1 MVANIKQSTGMNPM
15 GKLVSGWLAYKPQIE
30 DYITRAFKLGA
41 APSYGVPGD
50 L

>member
-1 MVANIKQSTGMNPM
+1 MQI
-15 GKLVSGWLAYKPQIE
+15 GWEVYEPQIE
-30 DYITRAFKLGA
+30 DYVTRAYNPDD